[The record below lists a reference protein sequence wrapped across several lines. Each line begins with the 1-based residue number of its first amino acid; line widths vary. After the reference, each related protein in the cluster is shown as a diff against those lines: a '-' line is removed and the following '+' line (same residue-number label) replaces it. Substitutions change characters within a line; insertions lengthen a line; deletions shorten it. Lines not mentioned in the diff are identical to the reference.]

1 MTDSKKMM
9 RVPSV
14 QRFPAEVL
22 EHIFN
27 LLEPIDLKSA
37 VLVCRRWREIGEA
50 PKLWTWVHIWVN
62 RGNLANMPI
71 ILASRRLQNI
81 KTIAVRSFSEEL
93 ITAIMKHSHIR
104 KLDLSDADWSLST
117 FDPNI
122 VKTLIFKMN
131 DVTLD
136 MCTLSDNQT
145 IGLSEALESTPHISG
160 FRIID
165 CSGAHQSSSI
175 VRVKRLK

>member
-1 MTDSKKMM
+1 MM
-9 RVPSV
+9 RATSI

-22 EHIFN
+22 EHIFKQ
-27 LLEPIDLKSA
+27 LEPRDLKSA
-37 VLVCRRWREIGEA
+37 VLVCRRWREIGEV
-50 PKLWTWVHIWVN
+50 PKLWTWVYIWVN
-62 RGNLANMPI
+62 RGNLADMPF
-71 ILASRRLQNI
+71 ILTLKRLQNL
-81 KTIAVRSFSEEL
+81 KMIAVRSFSEEL
-93 ITAIMKHSHIR
+93 MTAIIKHPHIR
-104 KLDLSDADWSLST
+104 KLDLTDADWSLST

-122 VKTLIFKMN
+122 VTSLIFKMN

-136 MCTLSDNQT
+136 MSTLSDNQT

-165 CSGAHQSSSI
+165 CSGAHQSSRI